1 MTEKIFC
8 ASNTFCFN
16 AAQLV
21 LDVAYS
27 NIIVLNRCSN
37 DSLKQTT
44 KTLLAMSIRAT
55 MLSIPQVQKLRGR
68 EVRLLHCY

>member
-1 MTEKIFC
+1 MTEKYFVPPIL
-8 ASNTFCFN
+8 FCFN

-27 NIIVLNRCSN
+27 NIIVPNRCSN